1 MIGICVGCGCYLF
14 YPWKKGTRCMTEKH
28 NKVVVVSYSGMAWHS
43 RWQVRTQ
50 TDLFYASSVLY
61 YVNIWNSLS
70 LLRLI
75 CFVCYVCFLFNAVG
89 QILCN
94 KLWWDRMG
102 WLHTWLQK
110 VKATNRCQTRF
121 KFTKVDHVTKK
132 ITV

>member
-1 MIGICVGCGCYLF
+1 M
-14 YPWKKGTRCMTEKH
+14 
-28 NKVVVVSYSGMAWHS
+28 
-43 RWQVRTQ
+43 RTQ

-94 KLWWDRMG
+94 KLMG
-102 WLHTWLQK
+102 WVGCTRDFRKLKLLTAARPDSNSPKWTTLQRKLLCNIIIYIDIMLYFVYMQRGFFARKYIIFK
-110 VKATNRCQTRF
+110 VTCSLKCE
-121 KFTKVDHVTKK
+121 VC
-132 ITV
+132 